1 MIKISFFVVK
11 SVFFVSILHCV
22 ARSFF
27 LPIQVK
33 VIIKFQLFVQ
43 ILFFSVKTTILLY
56 AIFIQIL
63 DDRDSDMEITHEV
76 AGNKGIE

>member
-11 SVFFVSILHCV
+11 SVFFVSILHWV

-43 ILFFSVKTTILLY
+43 ILFSVKTTILLY